1 MKNYQLVVIGF
12 GKAGKTLAAK
22 SAAAGQSVALIEKDA
37 LRDGG
42 TCINVAC
49 IPTKFLE
56 NRAHFAA
63 GQDPTAFY
71 QKAIA
76 DKNQL
81 TRALRQKNHDKV
93 AGAGADVIHA
103 QATFEDEHVIALRFP
118 DGRKERI
125 FGETIVINTGSQSVV
140 PPIPGLAESD
150 RVFTSDT
157 LLDLAVL
164 PKHLVIVGAGYIG
177 LEFASIFTNFG
188 AKVTILQHGDSFL
201 PREDRE
207 IAASIRDSF
216 TRRGITLRE
225 NTDVLG
231 IHDQKDTAVLT
242 LSTPEGASE
251 LSADAILIATGR
263 RPNTDGLSLENA
275 GVQTDARGAI
285 TVNAHLQTS
294 VNHIYAVGDVR
305 GGMQFTYLSLD
316 DFRIVFS
323 HLNGDGQRTAE
334 NRGAIPYTTF
344 LDPPFSRI
352 GDHEEQARS
361 KGHRIHVLTLP
372 AAAIPKANV
381 LEKTDGLIKLI
392 VDADDDQIL
401 GAHLFCAESHEIIN
415 IIKVLMDA
423 HLPYTMLR
431 DMIFTHPTISEAFN
445 DLP

>member
-1 MKNYQLVVIGF
+1 MKKYQLIVIGF

-63 GQDPTAFY
+63 GQDPATFY

-76 DKNQL
+76 DKDQL
-81 TRALRQKNHDKV
+81 TGALRQKNHDKV
-93 AGAGADVIHA
+93 AGAGADIIHA
-103 QATFEDEHVIALRFP
+103 RASFEDEHVIALRFA
-118 DGRKERI
+118 DGREERI
-125 FGETIVINTGSQSVV
+125 SGETIVINTGSRSVV
-140 PPIPGLAESD
+140 PPIPGLAESS

-164 PKHLVIVGAGYIG
+164 PKHLAIVGAGYIG

-188 AKVTILQHGDSFL
+188 TRVTILQHGGTFL
-201 PREDRE
+201 PREDQE
-207 IAASIRDSF
+207 IAGSIRDSF
-216 TRRGITLRE
+216 ARRGITLLE
-225 NTDVLG
+225 NTDVLS
-231 IHDQKDTAVLT
+231 IHDQKDAAVLN

-263 RPNTDGLSLENA
+263 RPNTDGLALENA
-275 GVQTDARGAI
+275 GVQTDARGAVA
-285 TVNAHLQTS
+285 VNAHLQTN
-294 VNHIYAVGDVR
+294 VAHIYAVGDVR

-316 DFRIVFS
+316 DFRIVLS
-323 HLNGDGQRTAE
+323 HLNGDGGRTTE

-352 GDHEEQARS
+352 GDSEAQAKS
-361 KGHRIHVLTLP
+361 KGHRVRVMRLP
-372 AAAIPKANV
+372 AAAVPKANV
-381 LEKTDGLIKLI
+381 LGKTDGLIKLI
-392 VDADDDQIL
+392 VDANDDQIL

-415 IIKVLMDA
+415 TIKVMMDA
-423 HLPYTMLR
+423 HLPYTTLR
-431 DMIFTHPTISEAFN
+431 DMIFIHPTMSEAFN